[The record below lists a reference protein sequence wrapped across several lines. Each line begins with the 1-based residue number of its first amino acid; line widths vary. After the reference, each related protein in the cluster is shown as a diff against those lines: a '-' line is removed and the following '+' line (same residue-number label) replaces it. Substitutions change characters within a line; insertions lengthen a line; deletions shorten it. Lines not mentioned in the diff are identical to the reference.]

1 MMSALRLL
9 QSKWRRNVSILLAC
23 LGLALCSGQAIA
35 YPSGEY
41 GSGTYGSC
49 EYGVACSIS
58 LSSNGSVNISVTPT
72 SSGSCTIQ
80 SDSATVFTDDT
91 NGYTLTLADS
101 GTNTA
106 LVNGSGTINA
116 TTGTT
121 TSPTTLTGNSW
132 GYRVDGLGG
141 FGSGPT
147 TSQSNAS
154 RGSTLFAGIEASDQL
169 ADTIATTSGAA
180 DPAVTTTVWYGACA
194 DTTVSSGAYTTQ
206 VIYTAV
212 AN

>member
-1 MMSALRLL
+1 MMSVLRLL
-9 QSKWRRNVSILLAC
+9 QSNWKRNISILLAC
-23 LGLALCSGQAIA
+23 VGLVLCSGQAIA

-58 LSSNGSVNISVTPT
+58 LSSNGSVSLSVTPT

-106 LVNGSGTINA
+106 LINGSSSISTTSGTI
-116 TTGTT
+116 

-132 GYRVDGLGG
+132 GYRVDGLGS

-147 TSQSNAS
+147 TSQSNV
-154 RGSTLFAGIEASDQL
+154 GHGGMLFAGIEASDQL

-194 DTTVSSGAYTTQ
+194 DTSVSSGAYTTQ

>member
-1 MMSALRLL
+1 MLPLL
-9 QSKWRRNVSILLAC
+9 FISLAW
-23 LGLALCSGQAIA
+23 LFNGLAMA
-35 YPSGEY
+35 YPSGTY
-41 GSGTYGSC
+41 GSGAYGSC

-58 LSSNGSVNISVTPT
+58 LTSNGTVSLSVTPN

-91 NGYTLTLADS
+91 NGYSLTLADS

-106 LVNGSGTINA
+106 LINGSSTINA
-116 TTGTT
+116 TSGTI
-121 TSPTTLTGNSW
+121 TSPTSLSGNSW
-132 GYRVDGLGG
+132 GYRVDGLGS

-147 TSQSNAS
+147 TSQSNVAHN
-154 RGSTLFAGIEASDQL
+154 STLFAGIEASDQL
-169 ADTIATTSGAA
+169 PDTIATTSGAA

-194 DTTVSSGAYTTQ
+194 DTSVSSGTYTTQ